1 MKALLLSLACWATVI
16 SALAQQPLADAAVPT
31 AMSAQDFL
39 FSGGAGR
46 ISLEGTVSDVFFDDI
61 DRGYVFVVL
70 DCEGSFVYATCS
82 TSEPEDTLLRL
93 RPLCGRRVRATG
105 VDIPVHKFPYNRAV
119 TRHQLKIDKPS
130 DVVPVDRFADTSF
143 ASPDV
148 DSQSLQLHDLTRC
161 GRMKTSGV
169 VLARWQGNRIILQK
183 RNGQPILVQFRDGAD
198 LPERSAS
205 IDVEGY
211 PETDL
216 YRIDL
221 MRAVWRPS
229 AATNTPTERSLDLSL
244 EELFQSEGR
253 YILNA
258 KYYGR
263 PIAFRAVLK
272 EFITAEDGHRRL
284 LLQEGGF
291 DIQVDC
297 YDAPE
302 VLENL
307 EIGSVVSATGICI
320 VESDFWRPAAPFPK
334 NNRLFLVLRNAAD
347 ITVIKGPPWWTPLR
361 LAIVIGVLIGALLL
375 FIVWNV
381 SLRVLVERRSREVL
395 RAQEKKLESEL
406 RVAERTRLAADLHDS
421 LSQNLTVIGYQ
432 VSAAQNLLGDK
443 DMPTGACLATAA
455 KMIRSCRTDL
465 RRCLWDLRN
474 DVLDEPDFA
483 TAIRRT
489 VEPVAGEASLQIAF
503 AGRRSLISDSTAHAL
518 LNIIRE
524 LVANAVRHGYAT
536 EIRVVGEVTAS
547 GLALTVHDNGCG
559 FDTEKRPGQ
568 DEGHFGLDGIA
579 ERIERLEGDF
589 TLTSA
594 PGSGT
599 TARISITP
607 KRQEEP

>member
-1 MKALLLSLACWATVI
+1 MKVLLLSLICWTIAV
-16 SALAQQPLADAAVPT
+16 SALAQPPLANAAVPT
-31 AMSAQDFL
+31 VMSAQDFL
-39 FSGGAGR
+39 SIGGAGR
-46 ISLEGTVSDVFFDDI
+46 ISLEGMVADVFFDDV
-61 DRGYVFVVL
+61 DKGYVFVVL
-70 DCEGSFVYATCS
+70 DCEGSFVYATCP
-82 TSEPEDTLLRL
+82 TDAPEDTLRQM
-93 RPLCGRRVRATG
+93 RPLCGRRVCATG

-119 TRHQLKIDKPS
+119 TRHQLKVSKPS
-130 DVVPVDRFADTSF
+130 DIVPVDRFADTSF
-143 ASPDV
+143 TSPDV
-148 DSQSLQLHDLTRC
+148 DSQRLQLHDLTRC

-205 IDVEGY
+205 IDVEGF

-229 AATNTPTERSLDLSL
+229 AATDTPTERPLDLSL
-244 EELFQSEGR
+244 EELFQSKGR

-258 KYYGR
+258 MYYGR
-263 PIAFRAVLK
+263 LITFRAVLK
-272 EFITAEDGHRRL
+272 EFITDENGRRQL
-284 LLQEGGF
+284 LLQEGAF

-297 YDAPE
+297 SDAQDI
-302 VLENL
+302 LEKL
-307 EIGSVVSATGICI
+307 EIGSVVSATGICV
-320 VESDFWRPAAPFPK
+320 VESDFWRPTAPFPK
-334 NNRLFLVLRNAAD
+334 NNRLFLVPRSASD
-347 ITVIKGPPWWTPLR
+347 IVVLKGPPWWTPLR
-361 LAIVIGVLIGALLL
+361 LAIVIGVLVGALLL

-381 SLRVLVERRSREVL
+381 SLRVLVERRSREVI

-432 VSAAQNLLGDK
+432 VSAAQNTLGDK
-443 DMPTGACLATAA
+443 DPPTGACLATAA

-524 LVANAVRHGYAT
+524 LVANAVRHGHAS
-536 EIRVVGEVTAS
+536 EIQIAGEVATS

-559 FDTEKRPGQ
+559 FDTAKRPGQ
-568 DEGHFGLDGIA
+568 DTGHFGLDGIA

-599 TARISITP
+599 IARISITP